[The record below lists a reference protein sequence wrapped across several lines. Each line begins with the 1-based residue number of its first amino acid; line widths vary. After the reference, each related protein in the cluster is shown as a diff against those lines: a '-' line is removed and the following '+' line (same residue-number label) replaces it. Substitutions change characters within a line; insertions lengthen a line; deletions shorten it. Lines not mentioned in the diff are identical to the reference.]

1 MTTHSDPGPTDS
13 VPFPVNPV
21 EEALASVV
29 ETDDPATVEDGA
41 DTGAGPVAAFLD
53 VLRDGPLWVPLPEG
67 SGPQDDGSVS
77 LPTLDVAGELFVPV
91 FTSQEQLSVRS
102 GDLPFA
108 VVTAGEL
115 ASALPAGVGM
125 AVNPGNTMSVPIGPE
140 TVRSLRTPSASE
152 G

>member
-1 MTTHSDPGPTDS
+1 VATHPDSGSADS

-21 EEALASVV
+21 ERALAAVV
-29 ETDDPATVEDGA
+29 STLGVADVEESTADGP
-41 DTGAGPVAAFLD
+41 DPVADFLD
-53 VLRDGPLWVPLPEG
+53 ALRGGSVWVPLPSG
-67 SGPQDDGSVS
+67 AGPQDDGSVS
-77 LPTLDVAGELFVPV
+77 LPTLDVDGELFVPV

-125 AVNPGNTMSVPIGPE
+125 AVNPGNTMSVPIDAE
-140 TVRSLRTPSASE
+140 TVHFLGSSSGPGE
-152 G
+152 